1 MRYTSTLQRIKN
13 PNTSPG
19 MKQVAVIK
27 WIWLSIALVFACITI
42 WTYAVASDSLGL
54 FGGMPGTDNLAN
66 PKSELASEVYSS
78 DGLLLGKYFRENR
91 SPVRYEEISPNLIKA
106 LLATEDI
113 RFELHSGIDLKGT
126 FAILWYL
133 VRFDRRGSSTLTQQ
147 LAKNLFSTRSELYQ
161 GSLSGI
167 PGLRTA
173 IVKTKEWI
181 TAVKLERT
189 YTKQEILTMYLNT
202 VHFGSNSYGIKTAA
216 RTFFNTNPD
225 KLTLEQSAVLVGVLK
240 APTLYSPIYNPER
253 SLARRNTVLDQMY
266 KYKFLTEAE
275 AESLKKLPIDTRQYR
290 VENHNEG
297 FATYFRTELKKDL
310 LKFCREKGYD
320 LYSDGL
326 KIYTTINSR
335 MQRYAEQAVDSH
347 MRYQQAVFFK
357 YWKGKNPWVDENG
370 NELKDFILQAARRT
384 SLFQAYKE
392 QYGGR
397 EDSAIMAFKRPMR
410 TTLFTYSG
418 GKDTLISP
426 WDSIAY
432 TKHFLHAGMM
442 SMDPYT
448 GHIKAW
454 VGGINYKFFK
464 YDHVRQGKRQ
474 PGSAFKP
481 IVYAT
486 AMDNGFTPC
495 TEMVDAPTTFYNEE
509 TNTYWT
515 PKNSDGK
522 YSGERMTLRKAM
534 AQSINSI
541 AAQVM
546 KKLGPE
552 RVVDFA
558 RKLGIE
564 SPLDP
569 VPALCLGASDVSV
582 FELVSAYSTFVAGGT
597 WTKPYYLVR
606 IADKNGNTLTTFNPE
621 KKEVISEETAYMMVH
636 MLMGSTRERNGTA
649 LGLHRLG
656 NTLVNNEVGGKT
668 GTTSN
673 YSDGWFVG
681 ITKSLVT
688 GIWVGGEDRSIH
700 FRSFNLGQGSKMA
713 MPIWSYYM
721 DKVYAD
727 KTLGIEKGPFKRP
740 ANLSVDLTC
749 SGRLPANSA
758 DSSGIQQMAEPSKR
772 DLDD

>member
-1 MRYTSTLQRIKN
+1 MNRQNIIK
-13 PNTSPG
+13 
-19 MKQVAVIK
+19 A
-27 WIWLSIALVFACITI
+27 IWLLLISFFGGVIL
-42 WTYAVASDSLGL
+42 WTNAVAFDFLGL
-54 FGGMPGTDNLAN
+54 FGGMPGTENLAN
-66 PKSELASEVYSS
+66 PKSELASEVYSA
-78 DGLLLGKYFRENR
+78 DNALLGKYFKENR
-91 SPVRYEEISPNLIKA
+91 SPARFTDLSPNLLKA
-106 LLATEDI
+106 LIATEDV
-113 RFELHSGIDLKGT
+113 RFEKHSGIDLKGT
-126 FAILWYL
+126 LAIFWYIIN
-133 VRFDRRGSSTLTQQ
+133 FDRRGSSTLTQQ
-147 LAKNLFSTRSELYQ
+147 LAKNLFATRSELYE
-161 GSLSGI
+161 GSLSHV
-167 PGLRTA
+167 PGFRTL
-173 IVKTKEWI
+173 IIKTKEWI

-202 VHFGSNSYGIKTAA
+202 VHFGSNAYGIKTAA
-216 RTFFNTNPD
+216 RTFFNTTPD
-225 KLTLEQSAVLVGVLK
+225 KLNLEQSAMLVGVLK
-240 APTLYSPIYNPER
+240 APTLYSPVYNPKR
-253 SLARRNTVLDQMY
+253 AILRRNTVIEQME
-266 KYKFLTEAE
+266 KYGYLTETE
-275 AESLKKLPIDTRQYR
+275 AESLKLKTVDIGQYK

-297 FATYFRTELKKDL
+297 YGTYFRAELKKDL
-310 LKFCREKGYD
+310 LKFCKEKGYD
-320 LYSDGL
+320 LYADGL
-326 KIYTTINSR
+326 KIYTTIDSR
-335 MQRYAEQAVDSH
+335 MQKYAEKALDSH
-347 MRYQQAVFFK
+347 MRYQQGVFFK

-370 NELKDFILQAARRT
+370 AEIKDFILNTARKT

-392 QYGGR
+392 QFNGN
-397 EDSAIMAFKRPMR
+397 EDSAILAFKRPMH
-410 TTLFTYSG
+410 TTLFSWKG
-418 GKDTLISP
+418 SKDTLISP

-432 TKHFLHAGMM
+432 TKHFLHSGLM

-448 GHIKAW
+448 GNIKAW
-454 VGGINYKFFK
+454 VGGINFKFFK

-534 AQSINSI
+534 AQSINSV

-546 KKLGPE
+546 KKLGAE
-552 RVVDFA
+552 RVVEFA

-582 FELVSAYSTFVAGGT
+582 FELVSAYSTFVSGGT
-597 WTKPYYLVR
+597 WTKPYY
-606 IADKNGNTLTTFNPE
+606 ITKITDKNGNVLASFNPE

-656 NTLVNNEVGGKT
+656 STLVGNEVGGKT

-681 ITKSLVT
+681 ITKQLVT

-713 MPIWSYYM
+713 LPIWSYYM

-727 KTLGIEKGPFKRP
+727 PGLGITKGPFKRP
-740 ANLSVDLTC
+740 QSLSVDLTC
-749 SGRLPANSA
+749 SGRLSLGGQA
-758 DSSGIQQMAEPSKR
+758 DTIAIQQQNNPS
-772 DLDD
+772 LNQIDD